1 MDDLGVIA
9 KMQGIAVHD
18 GWRPYRS
25 YDVVHQLCNAH
36 HLRELAS
43 VGVVWN
49 QAWANEL
56 IALLVEAKD
65 AVDAA
70 RATGQTTLSP
80 SALHSVRTRYGTLIA
95 RGLAANPAPA
105 VGRRHGRARTVAN
118 LLKRLDTERAD
129 VLRFTTNFDSPFD
142 NNQAERDVRM
152 VKLQQKISGSW
163 RTLSGARNYTAIRS
177 YISTMKKQDHDVLAG
192 LRLLFEGD
200 VWLPSGV
207 ART

>member
-1 MDDLGVIA
+1 
-9 KMQGIAVHD
+9 
-18 GWRPYRS
+18 
-25 YDVVHQLCNAH
+25 
-36 HLRELAS
+36 
-43 VGVVWN
+43 
-49 QAWANEL
+49 
-56 IALLVEAKD
+56 
-65 AVDAA
+65 
-70 RATGQTTLSP
+70 
-80 SALHSVRTRYGTLIA
+80 
-95 RGLAANPAPA
+95 
-105 VGRRHGRARTVAN
+105 
-118 LLKRLDTERAD
+118 